1 MAIFG
6 SGRIHRAKTLST
18 TALAEA
24 KNHLSRLV
32 DEAVAGREVI
42 ISRHG
47 RPVARLVAIDHCTV
61 PRFGALKG
69 RLDIPDDFDQPLS
82 DAELALFTGTD

>member
-1 MAIFG
+1 M
-6 SGRIHRAKTLST
+6 ST

-47 RPVARLVAIDHCTV
+47 RPVARLVAIDHCTA

>member
-1 MAIFG
+1 M
-6 SGRIHRAKTLST
+6 ST

-32 DEAVAGREVI
+32 NEAVAGREVI

-47 RPVARLVAIDHCTV
+47 RPVARLVAIDRCPV

-69 RLDIPDDFDQPLS
+69 RLDIPDNFDQPLS
-82 DAELALFTGTD
+82 DAKLALLCP